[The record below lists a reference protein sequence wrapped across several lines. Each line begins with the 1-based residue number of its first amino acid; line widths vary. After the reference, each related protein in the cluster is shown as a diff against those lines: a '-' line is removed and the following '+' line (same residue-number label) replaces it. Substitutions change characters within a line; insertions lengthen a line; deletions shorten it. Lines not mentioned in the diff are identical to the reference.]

1 MIIDQTP
8 GIEEKKE
15 GETIEL
21 IIEIKIDMMSP
32 EEETPETIAMI
43 TVEMTEEMMTDNPI
57 EMKIPT

>member
-15 GETIEL
+15 GETIEM